1 MATDHTDLIA
11 RLLNMSNKRNSYDVG
26 YFWNIC
32 DETAD
37 ALAAQQAEIER
48 LTAERDALR
57 QDALR
62 YRWFRISAT
71 QSFDGSPEKLD
82 GAIDAAMAKEQK

>member
-1 MATDHTDLIA
+1 MMTDHTDLIA
-11 RLLNMSNKRNSYDVG
+11 NLRDHKFRNWG
-26 YFWNIC
+26 EAMEIA
-32 DETAD
+32 AD
-37 ALAAQQAEIER
+37 ALAEQQREIER